1 MRLHRVRLQNYR
13 GVTDCTVDFAADGV
27 TIVEG
32 DNEVGK
38 TCIPESLN
46 LILKVLDS
54 SKAKQVLDIRPVHR
68 DAGPEVDVELSSGDY
83 RFVYSKRWH
92 RQPQT
97 RLEILEPRPEQLTGR
112 EAHDRVREILDETL
126 DRDLW
131 EALCIEQGT
140 EVALPLFDVPSL
152 GRALDAAAGGESSA
166 GREDDLWDHIC
177 TERER
182 YWTPS
187 GQPKA
192 DRRSVERKLAD
203 ARETVAALTVRLE
216 EIAGDVTEVDR
227 RLADEKRLVDARE
240 RSRQEENEL
249 QERWNL
255 LEQRRRDIESLAA
268 THDAA
273 VERRDRV
280 DGETQRRAEQIQAL
294 ADKAGELSA
303 LESEAGEAAPA
314 LAAILAHS
322 TAADAELAE
331 TLAAF
336 RAAETDAR
344 RAGDDRNHL
353 RQRIDVEQLAERHER
368 VVVAQAALATAEAHL
383 DSARVDAELVARIE
397 QAHLGVVRAEA
408 VATGAAASLS
418 VMALSAVG
426 VRIDGDEVVLDVGAE
441 HLAPV
446 VDEVEVLVPDVVRM
460 RVRAGS
466 GSVDRAAELDAAR
479 EAFAGLCARGGVT
492 DLSEARQAAEAR
504 RDAAR
509 SRTEAVKVM
518 NQDLRDLTLDV
529 LRSKV
534 EGLSRRIELYA
545 AERPAEPPL
554 PDDFEDAKRFAS
566 KCERVIGERQAACD
580 RARAAA
586 GDAAARL
593 REAELD
599 EAELVGRIAN
609 ARAARDHAE
618 GLLARARAERPDA
631 ALRGALA
638 AAQQEADEAR
648 AQLERSEAA
657 LRAGDP
663 ESLELLL
670 RNTSDAVQRAV
681 GEFDSN
687 RERLREL
694 RISLQLRGEE
704 GLQARQNDALSRC
717 RHLEHI
723 HDRYESRA
731 QAAQLLHDAFAER
744 RQAAR
749 RRYAAPFQDRI
760 EQLGR
765 IVFGPTFKIE
775 LDDNLRVV
783 RRTLDGVT
791 LDVDQLSVGAREQI
805 GVLSRLACAAIVS
818 PGGGGAPVVL
828 DDALGWSDPSRL
840 ARMGAAIATAGREC
854 QVIVLTCTPGRYAHV
869 GNATVVSLPT

>member
-1 MRLHRVRLQNYR
+1 MRLHRIRLQNYR
-13 GVTDCTVDFAADGV
+13 GVTDCTVEFAADGV
-27 TIVEG
+27 TIIEG

-38 TCIPESLN
+38 TCIPQSLD
-46 LILKVLDS
+46 LILKVPDS
-54 SKAKQVLDIRPVHR
+54 SKAKQVLDVRPVHR
-68 DAGPEVDVELSSGDY
+68 DAGPEVEVELSSGDY

-97 RLEILEPRPEQLTGR
+97 RLEILEPRREQLTGR
-112 EAHDRVREILDETL
+112 EAHQRVTAILDETL
-126 DRDLW
+126 DRALW

-140 EVALPLFDVPSL
+140 ELALPLFDVPSL
-152 GRALDAAAGGESSA
+152 GRALDAAAGGDSTA
-166 GREDDLWDHIC
+166 GREDDLWDRIC

-182 YWTPS
+182 YWTPT

-192 DRRSVERKLAD
+192 DRKSVERELAD
-203 ARETVAALTVRLE
+203 ARETTAELAARLE
-216 EIAGDVTEVDR
+216 EIARDVTEVDR

-240 RSRQEENEL
+240 ASQQEENEL

-255 LEQRRRDIESLAA
+255 LEQCRRDVESFAA
-268 THDAA
+268 THGAA
-273 VERRDRV
+273 VERRDRI
-280 DGETQRRAEQIQAL
+280 DGETQRRAEQIQTL
-294 ADKAGELSA
+294 ADRAGELSA
-303 LESEAGEAAPA
+303 LKSEAGEAAPA
-314 LAAILAHS
+314 LAAIVAHS
-322 TAADAELAE
+322 AATDAELAE
-331 TLAAF
+331 TLAVF
-336 RAAETDAR
+336 RAAEADAR
-344 RAGDDRNHL
+344 RAVDDRDYL
-353 RQRIDVEQLAERHER
+353 RQRIDVEQLTERHER

-383 DSARVDAELVARIE
+383 DSARVDDELVARIE

-408 VATGAAASLS
+408 AATGAAASLS
-418 VMALSAVG
+418 VTALSAVG
-426 VRIDGDEVVLDVGAE
+426 VTIDGDEVVLDAGAE

-446 VDEVEVLVPDVVRM
+446 VDEVEVIVPDVVRM

-466 GSVDRAAELDAAR
+466 GSADRAAELDAAR
-479 EAFAGLCARGGVT
+479 EAFAGLCAQGGVA
-492 DLSEARQAAEAR
+492 DLSEARQVVEAR
-504 RDAAR
+504 HDAAR
-509 SRTEAVKVM
+509 GRTEAVKVM
-518 NQDLRDLTLDV
+518 KQDLRDLTLDI

-554 PDDFEDAKRFAS
+554 PDDFEEAKRIAS
-566 KCERVIGERQAACD
+566 QCDRVVGELQAACD

-586 GDAAARL
+586 GDAAAR
-593 REAELD
+593 RQEAELD

-648 AQLERSEAA
+648 TQLEQAEAA

-663 ESLELLL
+663 VSLELLL
-670 RNTSDAVQRAV
+670 RNTSDALGRAV
-681 GEFDSN
+681 GDFESN

-704 GLQARQNDALSRC
+704 GLGARQNDALSRC
-717 RHLEHI
+717 RHVEHI
-723 HDRYESRA
+723 HDRSESRA
-731 QAAQLLHDAFAER
+731 QAAQLLHDVFAER
-744 RQAAR
+744 RQAAL
-749 RRYAAPFQDRI
+749 RRYAAPFTERI

-775 LDDNLRVV
+775 LDDDLQVV
-783 RRTLDGVT
+783 RRTLDGAT
-791 LDVDQLSVGAREQI
+791 LDVDQLSVGAREQL

-869 GNATVVSLPT
+869 GNARVVSLPT